1 MCFGTYL
8 QDSHNPGLFMLG
20 TYLLH
25 QVDAL
30 HRLEFLSIDEEHRTP
45 GLGVK
50 VMFQREHPSI
60 QGHSTPGIKQTSG
73 AATKELRQ
81 EYLGWRGIEWDS
93 ISNGLRTQKARNWV
107 LGPTPSYSDLTQ
119 ESLLEFIL
127 PQSKGQMSFSGSTSG
142 DALQFCRMLPHS
154 FNHRVYPIFT
164 EWLLRP

>member
-1 MCFGTYL
+1 MNRTLGLCFGAYL

-93 ISNGLRTQKARNWV
+93 SLQWAEESESQELGTRTH
-107 LGPTPSYSDLTQ
+107 P
-119 ESLLEFIL
+119 LLL
-127 PQSKGQMSFSGSTSG
+127 
-142 DALQFCRMLPHS
+142 
-154 FNHRVYPIFT
+154 
-164 EWLLRP
+164 